1 MRRAPGGVASLRGG
15 CLQAVETQWGWVT
28 LFWMRGEGW
37 YQIRV
42 FVVVERIVGD
52 CVFGVQGS
60 DFLCDVVVVVL
71 VVELDDDDASDWVR
85 YWRGN
90 LGVLVW
96 QEGWRCVCK

>member
-1 MRRAPGGVASLRGG
+1 
-15 CLQAVETQWGWVT
+15 
-28 LFWMRGEGW
+28 MRGEGW

-60 DFLCDVVVVVL
+60 EFFAMWWWLSNWN
-71 VVELDDDDASDWVR
+71 DDDASDWVR

-96 QEGWRCVCK
+96 EEGWRRVDK